1 VVWALVWAWEG
12 VVGGKAGDGWDSGT
26 HMGFRKL
33 GARGLAVLSGAAPL
47 RVGPA
52 DLDQGPIKV
61 ELKLERAF
69 LTRSRPDPGQGGHI
83 INLRCTV
90 STVVVLYCTVLY
102 CTVRSVSG
110 KGKWRAQRRA

>member
-52 DLDQGPIKV
+52 DLDQGPDQGGIKV
-61 ELKLERAF
+61 AACVSHAIPDQILEKAGM
-69 LTRSRPDPGQGGHI
+69 S
-83 INLRCTV
+83 
-90 STVVVLYCTVLY
+90 
-102 CTVRSVSG
+102 
-110 KGKWRAQRRA
+110 